1 MTHEEL
7 IEMHAMVHDADQ
19 RSKSNTHRLDKMEER
34 QDNLDKLVT
43 SVAVMAEK
51 QENMSEAVEEIKTTV
66 KSMASSTDVAAIK
79 TDVET
84 MKAKPAR
91 RWEAIVDKVLMVI
104 VGAIAAY
111 AIAKLGF

>member
-34 QDNLDKLVT
+34 QDNLDKLVS
-43 SVAVMAEK
+43 SVSVMAEK
-51 QENMSEAVEEIKTTV
+51 QERMEGDIGE
-66 KSMASSTDVAAIK
+66 IK
-79 TDVET
+79 TDVKSLAE
-84 MKAKPAR
+84 KPAK
-91 RWEAIVDKVLMVI
+91 RWESVVDKVLMVI

>member
-43 SVAVMAEK
+43 SVSVMAEK
-51 QENMSEAVEEIKTTV
+51 QDRME
-66 KSMASSTDVAAIK
+66 TDIGEIK
-79 TDVET
+79 TDVRT
-84 MKAKPAR
+84 MAQKPAK
-91 RWEAIVDKVLMVI
+91 RWESVVDKVLMVL
-104 VGAIAAY
+104 VGAIATY
-111 AIAKLGF
+111 AALKLGF